1 MNTEWSEL
9 NKLMQQQLK
18 KKETFDQGIETLLLL
33 RKKLVEQIMS
43 FKTDL
48 VEQDFYAQ
56 PFVNAKGYHNKTIAY
71 SLYHVFRIE
80 DIVVQTLI
88 KKQEQLFFQ
97 LEFQERM
104 GAAISTTGNELVKQ
118 EIAEFSQ
125 QLNLDELYKYV
136 VAVDEATTKMLN
148 ELSYTEAK
156 VKMTESDKNRLLETI
171 SVAQSESWLVDYWC
185 SKDISGLIRMPLS
198 RHWIMHIEAS
208 LRIQKK
214 F

>member
-1 MNTEWSEL
+1 MC
-9 NKLMQQQLK
+9 
-18 KKETFDQGIETLLLL
+18 
-33 RKKLVEQIMS
+33 

-48 VEQDFYAQ
+48 AKQAFSAQ
-56 PFVNAKGYHNKTIAY
+56 PFLNAKGYHNKTIAY

-88 KKQEQLFFQ
+88 EKQEQLFFQ
-97 LEFQERM
+97 RGFQERM
-104 GAAISTTGNELVKQ
+104 NTSISTTGNELVKQ

-125 QLNLDELYKYV
+125 HLDLDELYKYI
-136 VAVDEATTKMLN
+136 ATVDEITTKMLN
-148 ELSYTEAK
+148 ELSYAEAK
-156 VKMTESDKNRLLETI
+156 VKMTESDKNRLLVTNA
-171 SVAQSESWLVDYWC
+171 VAQSESWLVDYWC

-214 F
+214 LHA

>member
-88 KKQEQLFFQ
+88 GKQEQLFFQ
-97 LEFQERM
+97 RGFQERM
-104 GAAISTTGNELVKQ
+104 DAAISTTGNELVKQ

-125 QLNLDELYKYV
+125 QLNLEELYKYV

-148 ELSYTEAK
+148 ELSFTESK
-156 VKMTESDKNRLLETI
+156 VKMTESDKNRILVTN

-214 F
+214 L